1 MIKILSAKAVDRT
14 DECVTLAS
22 AVFDG
27 PVLKKRKNNATN
39 ISTHAKGNGVKTT
52 AAENGNAIMTPI
64 PDTKK
69 YATAK
74 RLRSKSP
81 TIPPRSVAVRPAKT
95 SIPPNTMRLFDGKPR
110 YCKYPGIQNES
121 PPMAKVSAVIASVFQ
136 TYDLIRIKR

>member
-69 YATAK
+69 YAPAN

-81 TIPPRSVAVRPAKT
+81 TIPPRSVAVRHDKT
-95 SIPPNTMRLFDGKPR
+95 SIPPNTMP
-110 YCKYPGIQNES
+110 
-121 PPMAKVSAVIASVFQ
+121 
-136 TYDLIRIKR
+136 LIGDKHQQRKQHTL